1 MLADIKSEGIT
12 VNPIYDMSWGHEVN
26 EDFFEDVRIPSTQ
39 IVGEENRGWYVGMTL
54 LDNERSNIEGAIRQQ
69 KIINRMI
76 NFASNEEGKA
86 KSRISVFDGIRQDVA
101 SAYIDANVM
110 FNFSLRII
118 SMQNEG
124 QVPNYEASVSK
135 LFGSEATRRLDNL
148 GTKVF
153 GLYSN
158 IWDEDDSRGAL
169 QSEFTKG
176 WVSGVPGT
184 IAGGSSEIQRNVIAT
199 RGLGLPRG

>member
-1 MLADIKSEGIT
+1 
-12 VNPIYDMSWGHEVN
+12 
-26 EDFFEDVRIPSTQ
+26 
-39 IVGEENRGWYVGMTL
+39 
-54 LDNERSNIEGAIRQQ
+54 
-69 KIINRMI
+69 MI
-76 NFASNEEGKA
+76 NFVSEEEGKI
-86 KSRISVFDGIRQDVA
+86 KSRINVFDGIRQDVA

-158 IWDEDDSRGAL
+158 IWDEDDSRAAL
-169 QSEFTKG
+169 
-176 WVSGVPGT
+176 
-184 IAGGSSEIQRNVIAT
+184 
-199 RGLGLPRG
+199 